1 MKLKTLAI
9 VTILFTSNSLSAN
22 GEGIKDFLQMTTG
35 ATVMPTILPTY
46 VTVMHYNPPPG
57 LERSEKISKFTTEN
71 FDVLKEEIVKGEG
84 EHLDTLAVMYELEK
98 KDEWKRYL
106 QTHFDEIFIESK
118 SKEERVHKIDEITYD
133 KFIIIERY
141 EVVDNNG
148 TYGVVK

>member
-1 MKLKTLAI
+1 MKLKTLVMI
-9 VTILFTSNSLSAN
+9 SILITSGSLYAKVL
-22 GEGIKDFLQMTTG
+22 GVKDFFQMTTG

-46 VTVMHYNPPPG
+46 VTVMHYNPPPW
-57 LERSEKISKFTTEN
+57 LERSEKIKKFTTEN
-71 FDVLKEEIVKGEG
+71 FDVLKEEIAKGEG
-84 EHLDTLAVMYELEK
+84 EHLDTLATMYELK
-98 KDEWKRYL
+98 KRNEWKRYL